1 MLQLSFNFP
10 GLVLEPQGEWLKKK
24 MVTHVRTKVLQT
36 SQVYVFLFRAS
47 LALAQC
53 LEQLGEAKTL
63 HAYPRSTRSLVLE
76 AAKYFS
82 APPQS
87 LRLPLVRLSEG
98 HDMLP
103 QIVWAR

>member
-1 MLQLSFNFP
+1 
-10 GLVLEPQGEWLKKK
+10 

-36 SQVYVFLFRAS
+36 SQVYIFLFTAS
-47 LALAQC
+47 LALTQC

-63 HAYPRSTRSLVLE
+63 HAHPRSTRSLVLE